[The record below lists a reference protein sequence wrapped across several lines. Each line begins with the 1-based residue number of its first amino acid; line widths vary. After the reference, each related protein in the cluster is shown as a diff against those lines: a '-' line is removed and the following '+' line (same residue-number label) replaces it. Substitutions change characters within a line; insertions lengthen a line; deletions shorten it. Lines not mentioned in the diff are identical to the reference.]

1 MRARV
6 RADEKAMMI
15 RAKKLGM
22 DSEKRQ
28 FKNTRP
34 HVKTCMICRKRRHG
48 KVRFSNGYEGAEA
61 CSKCCFLLILKQI
74 GSRPITLKNNLPK
87 AVIR

>member
-1 MRARV
+1 MRARAI
-6 RADEKAMMI
+6 ADEKAMMI
-15 RAKKLGM
+15 RSKKLEKN
-22 DSEKRQ
+22 SEKRP
-28 FKNTRP
+28 FKNTQP
-34 HVKTCMICRKRRHG
+34 HVKTCMICRKRRHE

-74 GSRPITLKNNLPK
+74 GNRPITLKNNLPK